1 MTYKTKRDIFR
12 YIAYT
17 LEFFLLYVLE
27 NTPFLMP
34 EFLSARPIL
43 LIPAAV
49 SIAMYES
56 ETASMII
63 GLLCGLL
70 IDFAGGGVL
79 GFHAL
84 ILCVFGFITA
94 RICETYIQ
102 TNFITGMIV
111 CSLATIF
118 SFVLHFIFAYV
129 LLGYS
134 YIGYVFLRHYLPMIL
149 YTLIFVPVLFILNKK
164 LAITINA

>member
-1 MTYKTKRDIFR
+1 MTYKTKHDIFR
-12 YIAYT
+12 YIAYA
-17 LEFFLLYVLE
+17 LEFLILFVFE

-34 EFLSARPIL
+34 EILSARPIL
-43 LIPAAV
+43 LIPAAA

-63 GLLCGLL
+63 GLICGLL
-70 IDFAGGGVL
+70 IDFSGGGVL

-84 ILCVFGFITA
+84 VLCVFGFIIA
-94 RICETYIQ
+94 RLCETYIQ

-111 CSLATIF
+111 CSLATAVSLI
-118 SFVLHFIFAYV
+118 LHFVFAYV
-129 LLGYS
+129 SIGYS
-134 YIGYVFLRHYLPMIL
+134 YIGYAFISHYLPMIV